1 MPLLTILYEDDY
13 IVAISKPAGMLVHR
27 TKIAKDA
34 KDFALQ
40 ILRDQ
45 IGQKVYPVHRLD
57 RKTSGVLLFTKSSS
71 MVSVLQ
77 EQWQTGDLQKQYIA
91 IVRGHFPN
99 YKDLNHP
106 LLREDGKLQDART
119 IFHCLEQIEI
129 DWPNHRYQ
137 TSRYSLIQAFL
148 KTGRMHQ
155 IRKHCN
161 HLRHPIIGDRPH
173 GCNKQNALFLEKMN
187 LDKMLLHAYQMIFQH
202 PISKQYIELIA
213 PLPEHFTIVMEALHF
228 KSKLSG
234 WNSNEQESQ

>member
-1 MPLLTILYEDDY
+1 MSLLTILYEDDW

-27 TKIAKDA
+27 TKIARDA
-34 KDFALQ
+34 EEFALQ
-40 ILRDQ
+40 KLRDQ

-57 RKTSGVLLFTKSSS
+57 RKTSGVLLFAKSSS
-71 MVSVLQ
+71 MVSALQ
-77 EQWQTGDLQKQYIA
+77 EQWQSGELQKQYIA

-99 YKDLNHP
+99 FKDLDHP
-106 LLREDGKLQDART
+106 LIREDGKLQDART
-119 IFHCLEQIEI
+119 LFHCLEQIEI

-161 HLRHPIIGDRPH
+161 HLRHPVIGDRPH

-187 LDKMLLHAYQMIFQH
+187 LKKMLLHAHRIVFKH
-202 PISKQYIELIA
+202 PVTSEYIEMVA
-213 PLPEHFTIVMEALHF
+213 TMPEHFIDVMESLNF
-228 KSKLSG
+228 QTIFRK
-234 WNSNEQESQ
+234 

>member
-1 MPLLTILYEDDY
+1 MSLLTILYEDDW

-27 TKIAKDA
+27 TKIARDA
-34 KDFALQ
+34 EEFALQ
-40 ILRDQ
+40 KLRDQ

-57 RKTSGVLLFTKSSS
+57 RKTSGVLLFAKSSS
-71 MVSVLQ
+71 MVSALQ
-77 EQWQTGDLQKQYIA
+77 EQWQSGELQKQYIA

-99 YKDLNHP
+99 FKDLDHP
-106 LLREDGKLQDART
+106 LIREDGKLQDART
-119 IFHCLEQIEI
+119 LFHCLEQIEI

-161 HLRHPIIGDRPH
+161 HLRHPVIGDRPH

-187 LDKMLLHAYQMIFQH
+187 LNKMLLHAHRIVFKH
-202 PISKQYIELIA
+202 PVTSEYIEMVA
-213 PLPEHFTIVMEALHF
+213 TMPEHFIDVMESLNF
-228 KSKLSG
+228 QTIFRK
-234 WNSNEQESQ
+234 

>member
-1 MPLLTILYEDDY
+1 MSLLTILYEDDW

-27 TKIAKDA
+27 TKIARDA
-34 KDFALQ
+34 QEFALQ
-40 ILRDQ
+40 KLRDQ

-57 RKTSGVLLFTKSSS
+57 RKTSGVLLFAKSSS
-71 MVSVLQ
+71 MVSALQ
-77 EQWQTGDLQKQYIA
+77 EQWQSGELQKQYIA

-99 YKDLNHP
+99 FKDLDHP

-119 IFHCLEQIEI
+119 LFHCLEQIEI

-137 TSRYSLIQAFL
+137 TSRYSLIQAFI

-187 LDKMLLHAYQMIFQH
+187 LKKMLLHAHRIVFKH
-202 PISKQYIELIA
+202 PVTSEYIEMVA
-213 PLPEHFTIVMEALHF
+213 TMPEHFIDVMESLNF
-228 KSKLSG
+228 QTKLRK
-234 WNSNEQESQ
+234 

>member
-1 MPLLTILYEDDY
+1 MLTILYEDDW

-27 TKIAKDA
+27 TKIARDA
-34 KDFALQ
+34 EEFALQ
-40 ILRDQ
+40 KLRDQ

-57 RKTSGVLLFTKSSS
+57 RKTSGVLLFAKSSS
-71 MVSVLQ
+71 MVSALQ
-77 EQWQTGDLQKQYIA
+77 EQWQSGELQKQYIA

-99 YKDLNHP
+99 FKDLDHP
-106 LLREDGKLQDART
+106 LIREDGKLQDART
-119 IFHCLEQIEI
+119 LFHCLEQIEI

-161 HLRHPIIGDRPH
+161 HLRHPVIGDRPH

-187 LDKMLLHAYQMIFQH
+187 LNKMLLHAHRIVFKH
-202 PISKQYIELIA
+202 PVTSEYIEMVA
-213 PLPEHFTIVMEALHF
+213 TMPEHFIDVMESLNF
-228 KSKLSG
+228 QTIFRK
-234 WNSNEQESQ
+234 